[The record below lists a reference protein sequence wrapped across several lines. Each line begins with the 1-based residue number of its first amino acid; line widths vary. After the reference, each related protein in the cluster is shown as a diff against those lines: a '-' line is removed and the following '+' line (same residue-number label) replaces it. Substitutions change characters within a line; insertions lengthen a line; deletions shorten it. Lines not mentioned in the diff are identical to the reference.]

1 MVIKSQWSR
10 LFTPIILHSGIIHLL
25 GNLAIQLDACARY
38 ERQWGLPIYAS
49 IYMFSGVSGC
59 LFSALLK
66 PGVLGVG
73 GSGAIMGILGAR
85 ISEGL
90 VKYYDEAGGID
101 DLETN
106 IVSLAFVLMMSFVPF
121 VDWPAHVGGAVAGFV
136 VGSIR
141 FANSTLFGRYGC
153 KVREERGGGV

>member
-1 MVIKSQWSR
+1 
-10 LFTPIILHSGIIHLL
+10 
-25 GNLAIQLDACARY
+25 
-38 ERQWGLPIYAS
+38 
-49 IYMFSGVSGC
+49 
-59 LFSALLK
+59 
-66 PGVLGVG
+66 
-73 GSGAIMGILGAR
+73 MGILGAR

-106 IVSLAFVLMMSFVPF
+106 IVSLAVVLGMSFVPF
-121 VDWPAHVGGAVAGFV
+121 VDWPAHLGGAVAGFV

-153 KVREERGGGV
+153 KVRVERGFRCEGGTFVMFSGTCYKLIR